1 MTLDYAH
8 YELRVAVRIW
18 DLTRG
23 LKVTDLDSERI
34 NGRSQGAFLIAAT
47 GLIRLQRAV
56 SVRSACGQRAVG
68 MRRPD
73 P

>member
-23 LKVTDLDSERI
+23 LKVTDPDSERI
-34 NGRSQGAFLIAAT
+34 NGRSQGAFLPVEQR
-47 GLIRLQRAV
+47 LIRIQY
-56 SVRSACGQRAVG
+56 SG
-68 MRRPD
+68 RRIPTAR
-73 P
+73 